1 MYNEKFVKT
10 KTKSYEA
17 KINIYFYDN
26 WMPTDS
32 SHRILL
38 SVILHDS
45 VFDIAKNYPL
55 ELSEEC
61 KCPVKEKKR

>member
-1 MYNEKFVKT
+1 
-10 KTKSYEA
+10 
-17 KINIYFYDN
+17 
-26 WMPTDS
+26 MPTDS